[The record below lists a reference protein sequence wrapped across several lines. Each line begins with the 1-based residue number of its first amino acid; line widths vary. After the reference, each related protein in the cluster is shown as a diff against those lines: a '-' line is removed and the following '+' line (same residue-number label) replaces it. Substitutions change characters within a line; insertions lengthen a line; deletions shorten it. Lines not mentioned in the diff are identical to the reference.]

1 MSQSFELFS
10 DIFAFRDNALS
21 RLDARVKLAVAAA
34 GLVAVILS
42 SKVYLPL
49 SICVCCLAALFAL
62 RMPARLVA
70 LRLVLPLGIAAMVC
84 VMRAFLSGSTPLAT
98 FSIAGWQLTATRE
111 GVAAGGLIASR
122 VLGSVSIMILL
133 SMVTPA
139 HKIFI
144 AMRWARMPK
153 TWVETAMMMYRYI
166 FALLDHA
173 SEIFVAQKTRLG
185 YVGFKRSL
193 SSMGVLAGAVVER
206 SIEQADRT
214 HEAMVARCYKDSL
227 PVGEPASLKRG
238 ETIITVVFIAVI
250 GSAWL
255 LAEGWPL

>member
-21 RLDARVKLAVAAA
+21 RLDPRVKLAIAAA
-34 GLVAVILS
+34 GLMAVILS

-49 SICVCCLAALFAL
+49 GICACCLATLLLL

-84 VMRAFLSGSTPLAT
+84 VMRAFLSGSTPMAT
-98 FSIAGWQLTATRE
+98 FSIAGRQLTATRE
-111 GVAAGGLIASR
+111 GLASGGLIASR
-122 VLGSVSIMILL
+122 VLGSVGIMLLL

-139 HKIFI
+139 HKIFV
-144 AMRWARMPK
+144 ALRWARMPK

-166 FALLDHA
+166 FALVDHT

-193 SSMGVLAGAVVER
+193 SSMGVLAGAVMER
-206 SIEQADRT
+206 SLEQADKT

-227 PVGEPASLKRG
+227 PVGEPASLGRH
-238 ETIITVVFIAVI
+238 ETMIIAVFLAMI
-250 GSAWL
+250 TSAWF
-255 LAEGWPL
+255 LAEGWL